1 MARPFLA
8 PDRTLEILGFMLER
22 AVAALVGWSARRAI
36 LVVLVLAGLAVWAGI
51 HVVHTL
57 KMNSDTSAMISS
69 GLVWRQQWE
78 ELGRLFPQN
87 KSLLVVVVD
96 GRTPD
101 QAEDATQALYEALAG
116 RSDLFT
122 SVRRPDGGPF
132 FQRYGML
139 FLPVETLQKMS
150 DSIAM
155 AQPFIASL
163 RADPSLRGLFDMLGL
178 AAGGISQ
185 QPGGLAM
192 LQRPVDA
199 IEASLTSTLDGK
211 PKPLSWQ
218 TLLMDRPVTQRDLHH
233 LILTQ
238 PVRDFSSLATAA
250 AATRFIRDE
259 AQRLGLTPD
268 KGVTVRLTGSVALE
282 DQELQ
287 TATEG
292 LGTSL
297 AVSIALVLG
306 LLLVAL
312 RSAKLILAS
321 FVTLLIGLVLTF
333 AFASYTVNPLNPI
346 SVAFAVMFIGL
357 SIDFGIQFGVR
368 FGQERFLDADPA
380 TVLPRTGYAM
390 ARPLTLA
397 AAAIAVG
404 FASFLPTD
412 YRGVSELGLIATAG
426 MVVTLVLNLT
436 LMPAL
441 LALLKPSGQPR
452 EMGYGWAASIDEFLL
467 RKRRWVL
474 AAFGLVTL
482 LGVGAAFRLEFDYN
496 PLHLRDPKVESMA
509 TILDLMRDPLNS
521 PFTIEALAP
530 NIDAAQ
536 EMAKKLSALPEVAA
550 TITAAS
556 FVPPEQG
563 RKLAII
569 GDLQFLIGPT
579 LDQTAIRP
587 APSDDEI
594 RSSMRSC
601 AEKLRQALPDLPVA
615 QRLAVALDR
624 AAAADASLY
633 PQLTQMLIAGL
644 DARLKML
651 SVALTAEPLDL
662 SKLPDD
668 LRRDWITPDGR
679 ARVQAMPSGDS
690 NDNETVREMVTAVRK
705 VVPDATGSAVQI
717 YESGRAVANAFR
729 IATITALVAVMLL
742 LGLVLRRVRDVALVL
757 APILVAGS
765 ATILAWVVAGLE
777 FNFANIIA
785 LPLLLGIGVAFTIY
799 FVVNWRKGVTHP
811 LTSSMARAVL
821 FSALATGASFGSLT
835 LSTHPG
841 TAGMGLL
848 LLLGLVIML
857 STIFLFLPALMGPP
871 PQSRP

>member
-1 MARPFLA
+1 M
-8 PDRTLEILGFMLER
+8 IER
-22 AVAALVGWSARRAI
+22 AVAALVGWSARRTP
-36 LVVLVLAGLAVWAGI
+36 LVVLLLAALAVWAGF
-51 HVVHTL
+51 HVAHTL
-57 KMNSDTSAMISS
+57 KMNSDLSAMISS
-69 GLVWRQQWE
+69 KLAWRQQWE
-78 ELGRLFPQN
+78 ELGKLFPQN
-87 KSLLVVVVD
+87 NGLLVVVVD
-96 GRTPD
+96 GSTPD
-101 QAEDATQALYEALAG
+101 QAEDSTQALYEALAA
-116 RSDLFT
+116 RPDLFT

-132 FQRYGML
+132 FQRYGLL
-139 FLPVETLQKMS
+139 FLPVDSLQRMS
-150 DSIAM
+150 NSIAM
-155 AQPFIASL
+155 AQPFIGSL
-163 RADPSLRGLFDMLGL
+163 RADPSLRGLFDMLAL
-178 AAGGISQ
+178 AADGIAHQ
-185 QPGGLAM
+185 AGGLAM
-192 LQRPVDA
+192 LQRPLDA
-199 IEASLTSTLDGK
+199 IEASVTSALDGK

-218 TLLMDRPVTQRDLHH
+218 TLLMDRPVTQRDLRH

-250 AATRFIRDE
+250 SATRFIRDE
-259 AQRLGLTPD
+259 AQKLGLTPD
-268 KGVTVRLTGSVALE
+268 KGVTVRLTGSVALQDE
-282 DQELQ
+282 ELQ
-287 TATEG
+287 TVTEG
-292 LGTSL
+292 MGTAL
-297 AVSIALVLG
+297 AVSITLVLG
-306 LLLVAL
+306 LLLIAL

-321 FVTLLIGLVLTF
+321 FITLLVGLVLTF
-333 AFASYTVNPLNPI
+333 AFASLTVNPLNPI

-441 LALLKPSGQPR
+441 LALLKPSGPPR
-452 EMGYGWAASIDEFLL
+452 EMGYGWAASVDEFLL
-467 RKRRWVL
+467 RHRRWIL
-474 AAFGLVTL
+474 IAFGLVTL
-482 LGVGAAFRLEFDYN
+482 LGVGATFWLTFDYN

-509 TILDLMRDPLNS
+509 TILDLMRDPLYS
-521 PFTIEALAP
+521 PFTIEVLAP

-536 EMAKKLSALPEVAA
+536 ETAKKLSALPEVAA
-550 TITAAS
+550 VMTAAS
-556 FVPPEQG
+556 FVPQDQDA
-563 RKLAII
+563 KLAII
-569 GDLQFLIGPT
+569 GDLQLLIGPT
-579 LDQTAIRP
+579 LDQTETRP
-587 APSDDEI
+587 APTDDEI
-594 RSSMRSC
+594 RLSMRNC
-601 AEKLRQALPDLPVA
+601 AQKLRQALPDLPVA
-615 QRLAVALDR
+615 QHLAAALDR
-624 AAAADASLY
+624 AAAADAALY
-633 PQLTQMLIAGL
+633 PQLTQILIASL

-668 LRRDWITPDGR
+668 LRRDWIAPDGR

-690 NDNETVREMVTAVRK
+690 NDNKTVTELVTAVRT

-729 IATITALVAVMLL
+729 IATITALIAVTLL
-742 LGLVLRRVRDVALVL
+742 LGLLLRRLRDVALVL

-765 ATILAWVVAGLE
+765 ATILVWVVAGLE

-811 LTSSMARAVL
+811 LTSSTARAVL
-821 FSALATGASFGSLT
+821 FSALATGASFGSLA
-835 LSTHPG
+835 LSSHPG

-848 LLLGLVIML
+848 LLLALVIML

>member
-1 MARPFLA
+1 
-8 PDRTLEILGFMLER
+8 MLER
-22 AVAALVGWSARRAI
+22 AVAALVGWSARRAA
-36 LVVLVLAGLAVWAGI
+36 LVVLVLAALAVWAGI
-51 HVVHTL
+51 HVAHTL
-57 KMNSDTSAMISS
+57 RMNSDTSAMISS
-69 GLVWRQQWE
+69 KLAWRQQWQ

-87 KSLLVVVVD
+87 NGLLVAVVD
-96 GRTPD
+96 GSTPD

-122 SVRRPDGGPF
+122 SVRRPDGGSF
-132 FQRYGML
+132 FQRYGLL

-178 AAGGISQ
+178 AADGIAQ
-185 QPGGLAM
+185 QPGGLGM
-192 LQRPVDA
+192 LQRPLDA
-199 IEASLTSTLDGK
+199 IEASLTSTLDGE

-218 TLLMDRPVTQRDLHH
+218 TLLMDRPVTQHDLRH

-268 KGVTVRLTGSVALE
+268 KGVKVRLTGSVALQDE
-282 DQELQ
+282 ELQ

-292 LGTSL
+292 LGTAL

-321 FVTLLIGLVLTF
+321 FITLLVGLVLTF
-333 AFASYTVNPLNPI
+333 AFASFTVNPLNPI

-380 TVLPRTGYAM
+380 SVLPRTGYAM

-452 EMGYGWAASIDEFLL
+452 EMGYGWAAPIDERLL
-467 RKRRWVL
+467 KYRRWVL
-474 AAFGLVTL
+474 AVFGLVTL
-482 LGVGAAFRLEFDYN
+482 LGIGAAFWLRFDFN

-530 NIDAAQ
+530 DIGAAQ

-550 TITAAS
+550 VITAAS
-556 FVPPEQG
+556 FVPPDQD

-569 GDLQFLIGPT
+569 SDLQFLIGPT
-579 LDQTAIRP
+579 LDQTETRP
-587 APSDDEI
+587 PPTDEEI
-594 RSSMRSC
+594 RTSMRGC
-601 AEKLRQALPDLPVA
+601 AEKLRQALPNLPVA
-615 QRLAVALDR
+615 QRLAAALDR
-624 AAAADASLY
+624 AAAADAAFY
-633 PQLTQMLIAGL
+633 PQLTQILIASL

-668 LRRDWITPDGR
+668 LRREWIAADGR
-679 ARVQAMPSGDS
+679 ARLQAIPSGDS
-690 NDNETVREMVTAVRK
+690 NDNETITRLVTAVRS
-705 VVPDATGSAVQI
+705 VLPDATGSAVQI

-729 IATITALVAVMLL
+729 IATITALVAVTLL
-742 LGLVLRRVRDVALVL
+742 LGLLLRRVRDVALVL
-757 APILVAGS
+757 APILVAGF
-765 ATILAWVVAGLE
+765 ATILVCVVTGLE
-777 FNFANIIA
+777 INFANIIA

-811 LTSSMARAVL
+811 LTSSTARAVL
-821 FSALATGASFGSLT
+821 YSALATGASFGSLA
-835 LSTHPG
+835 LSSHPG

-848 LLLGLVIML
+848 LLLAMVIML